1 MQPHLTKCTFYISTL
16 LLFLGLSVSA
26 TATANEA
33 KAPIQ
38 VIVSTVSNHPF
49 SDQIEALGTT
59 KANETVVITPDTAAK
74 IVDINFD
81 DGQMVSKGTLLVTLD
96 KSEEE
101 ANLRAAEAARLE
113 ASSAY
118 ERAKGLQK
126 SSALSKGILQERLSA
141 LKQSEAVVQSIKS
154 QIDQLTITAPFD
166 GILGLREV
174 SLGALVQP
182 GDTITTLDD
191 LSYIKV
197 DFNVPSVFLP
207 TLLPGLPIV
216 GNVEAFGARPFTGSV
231 RTVNT
236 QVDPITRTV
245 RVRALLANPDHT
257 LKPGLLMTIKLQKDL
272 RDALLIPEE
281 ALLKRSE
288 KNFVYI
294 VVQQGGLTLA
304 RQTEI
309 TIGGRKPGTVEVLSG
324 LKAGDQVIVH
334 GTMKV
339 QDGVAI
345 AIRATENQNE
355 SLNEL
360 LAQPVTAD
368 FVP

>member
-1 MQPHLTKCTFYISTL
+1 MQSPTMKRTFCISTF
-16 LLFLGLSVSA
+16 LLFLGLSVLA
-26 TATANEA
+26 AAAPNKV
-33 KAPIQ
+33 KAPTQ

-81 DGQMVSKGTLLVTLD
+81 DGQMVSKGHLLVTLD

-113 ASSAY
+113 ANSAY
-118 ERAKGLQK
+118 QRAKSLQK
-126 SSALSKGILQERLSA
+126 SSALSKGTLQERLSA

-207 TLLPGLPIV
+207 TLIPGLPIV
-216 GNVEAFGARPFTGSV
+216 GNVDAFGSRPFTGTV

-245 RVRALLANPDHT
+245 RVRAILANPDHS

-294 VVQQGGLTLA
+294 VAKEDGHTVA

-309 TIGGRKPGTVEVLSG
+309 TIGGRHPGNIEVLSG
-324 LKAGDQVIVH
+324 LKVGDQVIIH
-334 GTMKV
+334 GTMKI
-339 QDGVAI
+339 QDGATI
-345 AIRATENQNE
+345 SIRAIENHNE
-355 SLNEL
+355 SLDAL
-360 LAQPVTAD
+360 LTQPATEDNAR
-368 FVP
+368 

>member
-1 MQPHLTKCTFYISTL
+1 MQTL
-16 LLFLGLSVSA
+16 RAFFLSSLFIFLGLPISTSA
-26 TATANEA
+26 
-33 KAPIQ
+33 APNDVKPPVQ
-38 VIVSTVSNHPF
+38 VFTSTVNLEPY

-59 KANETVVITPDTAAK
+59 KANETIIITPDTAAK
-74 IVDINFD
+74 IVAINFD
-81 DGQMVSKGTLLVTLD
+81 DGQMVTKGTLLLTLD

-101 ANLRAAEAARLE
+101 ANLRAAQAARLE

-207 TLLPGLPIV
+207 TLIPGLPIE
-216 GNVEAFGARPFTGSV
+216 GKVEAFGSRLFTGTV

-236 QVDPITRTV
+236 QIDPATRTV
-245 RVRALLANPDHT
+245 RVRAILANPDHT
-257 LKPGLLMTIKLQKDL
+257 LKPGLLMSINLQKDL
-272 RDALLIPEE
+272 RDALVIPEE
-281 ALLKRSE
+281 ALIKRSN
-288 KNFVYI
+288 KNFVYLA
-294 VVQQGGLTLA
+294 VQQDDA
-304 RQTEI
+304 IVAQETEI
-309 TIGGRKPGTVEVLSG
+309 TIGGRQPGNIEVLSG

-334 GTMKV
+334 GKMKV
-339 QDGVAI
+339 QHGAEI
-345 AIRATENQNE
+345 TIRAIENNNE
-355 SLNEL
+355 TIDEL
-360 LAQPVTAD
+360 LTQQPMQKVVA
-368 FVP
+368 P